1 MILQAGN
8 DCYLTQAADVPLVE
22 RVFENQVLIY
32 SAEQVNEWK
41 EIPSSEKD
49 KMFAQKNFVDVE
61 NLDYDALKRVEQLNE
76 DIKENINN
84 AELSDEQALDMQGL
98 FPEWSVLVASV
109 TGVSAPVGFRLQ
121 HKGTLY
127 KVIQEHTLQSN
138 WEPGVGTESLYQVVQ
153 VAHAGTR
160 EDPIP
165 WQHNMVLENGKFYTD
180 KGVLYECIRDSG
192 IGMVYDLKDLVSGG
206 YVKEV

>member
-8 DCYLTQAADVPLVE
+8 DCYLTQTADVPLVE

-32 SAEQVNEWK
+32 SAEQVKEWK

-49 KMFAQKNFVDVE
+49 RMFAEKNFVDVE
-61 NLDYDALKRVEQLNE
+61 NLDYDALKRVEQLNK
-76 DIKENINN
+76 DIKDNINN
-84 AELSDEQALDMQGL
+84 ATLSDEQALDMQEM
-98 FPEWSVLVASV
+98 FPEWSVLVASE
-109 TGVSAPVGFRLQ
+109 TGILAPAGFRLL
-121 HKGTLY
+121 HKGVLY

-138 WEPGVGTESLYQVVQ
+138 WVPRVGTESLYQVVQ

-180 KGVLYECIRDSG
+180 KGVLYECIRNS
-192 IGMVYDLKDLVSGG
+192 GMVWCMISKTLFRGG
-206 YVKEV
+206 T